1 MGYTKTMNAKYD
13 EPDWDPKYVRM
24 LDAVIEYMDS
34 IGSRENPSINQRDI
48 TIIQALI
55 EFYDFEVQDRQDILD
70 VMDDV
75 KLRVNEIEF
84 TEEDDESH

>member
-1 MGYTKTMNAKYD
+1 MTKEIEYS
-13 EPDWDPKYVRM
+13 EPEWDPNYVRM

-34 IGSRENPSINQRDI
+34 IGQRDNPNINQRDI

-75 KLRVNEIEF
+75 KVRVNELDF
-84 TEEDDESH
+84 MEEDDDNH

>member
-1 MGYTKTMNAKYD
+1 MNTKYEST
-13 EPDWDPKYVRM
+13 DWDPKYVRM

-34 IGSRENPSINQRDI
+34 IGSRENPNINQRDI

>member
-1 MGYTKTMNAKYD
+1 MEEEFI
-13 EPDWDPKYVRM
+13 EPEWDAKYVRM

-34 IGSRENPSINQRDI
+34 IGEREDTRINQRDI

-55 EFYDFEVQDRQDILD
+55 EFYDFEVLDNQDILD

-75 KLRVNEIEF
+75 KIRAKELGD
-84 TEEDDESH
+84 DDESD